1 MDSALD
7 IRGGQ
12 TRYSAND
19 VLNVCGV
26 IEVGCVPV
34 AYRKLVKAM
43 KQIVSCL
50 SAISDSGDVALGSD
64 VGVEGC
70 ILNNL
75 SLGRVCNGQA
85 TQSNPG
91 STPEWIKALSH
102 GKSGLLTKENR
113 PIIYNFGALH
123 HSFLLDLTDAITSVN
138 SFCHS
143 PGE

>member
-1 MDSALD
+1 MDSALN
-7 IRGGQ
+7 IRGGR

-43 KQIVSCL
+43 KQVASYL
-50 SAISDSGDVALGSD
+50 SAISDSGDVALGGD
-64 VGVEGC
+64 AGVEGY

-75 SLGRVCNGQA
+75 SLSRGCRGQA

-91 STPEWIKALSH
+91 SNPEWIKALSH
-102 GKSGLLTKENR
+102 GKSVFSLRRTDQLST
-113 PIIYNFGALH
+113 IFGALH
-123 HSFLLDLTDAITSVN
+123 HSFFAKQMKKSAD
-138 SFCHS
+138 
-143 PGE
+143 